1 LQATSERRSIV
12 KRVGFIGL
20 GLMGKPM
27 ARNLM
32 RAGYPLTIH
41 NRSRGAVD
49 ELAAE
54 GATPATSPKEVAEQV
69 DVVITCLPDSPDVEQ
84 VTLGSNG
91 ITEGGRSGLTV
102 IDMSTI
108 APGVAMHIADELAE
122 RDIHWL
128 DAPVS
133 GGDVGAQQGTLAIMV
148 GGDEAVF
155 QDCLDLFQAMG
166 QNIVHVGGPG
176 AGQVT
181 KVCNQIIAAGTMAA
195 MSEALVLAAKAGAD
209 VERVIE
215 AIRGGAARCWAL
227 EVRAPQILRRELE
240 PGFKAYM
247 QYKDLNIV
255 LDAGKTYQVAL
266 PVTGTVREL
275 YTAMLA
281 AGRGELDTSA
291 VVTVLEDLAHV
302 QVRGKGENS

>member
-1 LQATSERRSIV
+1 M

-32 RAGYPLTIH
+32 RAGYPLTVH

-54 GATPATSPKEVAEQV
+54 GATPANSPKEIAGQV
-69 DVVITCLPDSPDVEQ
+69 DVVITCLPDSPDVEL
-84 VTLGSNG
+84 VVLGPDG
-91 ITEGGRSGLTV
+91 IVEGGHPGLTV

-108 APGVAMHIADELAE
+108 APDTAVRIARELT
-122 RDIHWL
+122 RQGIRWL

-133 GGDVGAQQGTLAIMV
+133 GGTIGAQRGTLAIMV
-148 GGDEAVF
+148 GGDKAVF
-155 QDCLDLFQAMG
+155 EDCLELFRAMG
-166 QNIVHVGGPG
+166 ENIVHVGDNG
-176 AGQVT
+176 AGQVA
-181 KVCNQIIAAGTMAA
+181 KVCNQIIAAGTIAA
-195 MSEALVLAAKAGAD
+195 MSEALVLATKAGAD

-227 EVRAPQILRRELE
+227 EMRAPHILRRELE

-255 LDAGKTYQVAL
+255 LDAGKTYHVPL
-266 PVTGTVREL
+266 PITGTVREL

-291 VVTVLEDLAHV
+291 VVTVLEDLARV
-302 QVRGKGENS
+302 QVRGKEEIL

>member
-1 LQATSERRSIV
+1 M

-27 ARNLM
+27 VRNLM
-32 RAGYPLTIH
+32 RAGYPLTVH
-41 NRSRGAVD
+41 NRSRQAID
-49 ELAAE
+49 ELAGE
-54 GATPATSPKEVAEQV
+54 GATPADTPKALAEQV
-69 DVVITCLPDSPDVEQ
+69 EVIITCLPDSPDVEQ
-84 VTLGSNG
+84 VVLGPAG
-91 ITEGGRSGLTV
+91 IIEGGHPGLTV

-108 APGVAMHIADELAE
+108 APAAALRIADELA
-122 RDIHWL
+122 RQDIRWL

-133 GGDVGAQQGTLAIMV
+133 GGDIGAQQGTLSIMV

-155 QDCLDLFQAMG
+155 QDCLDLLRAMG
-166 QNIVHVGGPG
+166 KNIVHVGGNG
-176 AGQVT
+176 TGQVA
-181 KVCNQIIAAGTMAA
+181 KVCNQIVAAGTIAA

-209 VERVIE
+209 VARVVE

-227 EVRAPQILRRELE
+227 EMRAPRILRRELD
-240 PGFKAYM
+240 PGFKACM

-275 YTAMLA
+275 YAAMMA
-281 AGRGELDTSA
+281 AGRGELDSSA

-302 QVRGKGENS
+302 QVRGKEDDL

>member
-1 LQATSERRSIV
+1 M

-108 APGVAMHIADELAE
+108 APGVAVRIADELAE

-176 AGQVT
+176 AGQVA

>member
-1 LQATSERRSIV
+1 M

-32 RAGYPLTIH
+32 RAGYPLTVH
-41 NRSRGAVD
+41 NRSRAPVD
-49 ELAAE
+49 ELVAE
-54 GATPATSPKEVAEQV
+54 GATPATSPEEVAAQV
-69 DVVITCLPDSPDVEQ
+69 NVVITCLPDSPDVEL
-84 VTLGSNG
+84 VVLGPDG
-91 ITEGGRSGLTV
+91 IIQGGPPGLTV

-108 APGVAMHIADELAE
+108 APAAAVRIAGQLAE
-122 RDIHWL
+122 RGIRWL

-133 GGDVGAQQGTLAIMV
+133 GGDIGAQQGTLSIMV
-148 GGDEAVF
+148 GGDKAVF
-155 QDCLDLFQAMG
+155 QDCLELFQAMG
-166 QNIVHVGGPG
+166 KNIVRVGGNG

-181 KVCNQIIAAGTMAA
+181 KACNQIVVAGTMAA
-195 MSEALVLAAKAGAD
+195 MGEALVLAAKAGAD
-209 VERVIE
+209 VERVVE

-227 EVRAPQILRRELE
+227 EVRAPQILRRDLG
-240 PGFKAYM
+240 PGFKARM

-255 LDAGKTYQVAL
+255 LDAGKTYQVSL
-266 PVTGTVREL
+266 PVTGAVREL
-275 YTAMLA
+275 YTAMMA

-302 QVRGKGENS
+302 QVRSREGDL

>member
-1 LQATSERRSIV
+1 V

-122 RDIHWL
+122 REIHWL

-176 AGQVT
+176 AGQVA

>member
-1 LQATSERRSIV
+1 M

-41 NRSRGAVD
+41 NRSRGPVD

-54 GATPATSPKEVAEQV
+54 GATPATSPKEAAEQV

-91 ITEGGRSGLTV
+91 IIQGGRPGLTV

-108 APGVAMHIADELAE
+108 APGVAVRIADELAE

-181 KVCNQIIAAGTMAA
+181 KVCNQIIAAGTIAA

>member
-1 LQATSERRSIV
+1 M

-32 RAGYPLTIH
+32 KAGYPLTVH
-41 NRSRGAVD
+41 SRSRGPVD

-54 GATPATSPKEVAEQV
+54 GAAPADSPKAVAEGV
-69 DVVITCLPDSPDVEQ
+69 DVVFTCLPDSPDVEQ
-84 VTLGSNG
+84 VVLGPHG
-91 ITEGGRSGLTV
+91 IIEGGRSGLTV

-108 APGVAMHIADELAE
+108 APAAAMHIAAELAKQGI
-122 RDIHWL
+122 RCL

-133 GGDVGAQQGTLAIMV
+133 GGDIGAQQGTLSIMV
-148 GGDEAVF
+148 GGDAAVF
-155 QDCLDLFQAMG
+155 QDCLDLFQALG
-166 QNIVHVGGPG
+166 KNIVHVGANG
-176 AGQVT
+176 AGQVA
-181 KVCNQIIAAGTMAA
+181 KACNQIVVVGTMAA
-195 MSEALVLAAKAGAD
+195 MSEALVLATKAGAD
-209 VERVIE
+209 VTRIIE

-227 EVRAPQILRRELE
+227 DVKAPRILRRELE

-255 LDAGKTYQVAL
+255 LDAGKTYQVPL

-275 YTAMLA
+275 YSALMA
-281 AGRGELDTSA
+281 AGRGDLDNSA
-291 VVTVLEDLAHV
+291 IVTVLEDLAHV
-302 QVRGKGENS
+302 QVRGDET

>member
-1 LQATSERRSIV
+1 M
-12 KRVGFIGL
+12 KRIGFIGL

-32 RAGYPLTIH
+32 KAGYSLSVH
-41 NRSRGAVD
+41 NRSRGPVD

-54 GATPATSPKEVAEQV
+54 GATAASSPKEVAQQA

-84 VTLGSNG
+84 VVLGPNG
-91 ITEGGRSGLTV
+91 VIEGARPGMTV

-108 APGVAMHIADELAE
+108 APAAAIHIAEELAKQ
-122 RDIHWL
+122 DIRWL

-133 GGDVGAQQGTLAIMV
+133 GGDIGAQQGTLAIMV
-148 GGDEAVF
+148 GGDESVF
-155 QDCLDLFQAMG
+155 QDCLELFQAMG
-166 QNIVHVGGPG
+166 KNIVHVGSNG
-176 AGQVT
+176 AGQVA
-181 KVCNQIIAAGTMAA
+181 KACNQIVVAGTMAA
-195 MSEALVLAAKAGAD
+195 MGEALVLAAKAGAD
-209 VERVIE
+209 VERVVE

-227 EVRAPQILRRELE
+227 EVRAPQILRRDLG
-240 PGFKAYM
+240 PGFKARM

-255 LDAGKTYQVAL
+255 LDAGKTFQVPL
-266 PVTGTVREL
+266 PISGTAREL

-281 AGRGELDTSA
+281 AGRGDLDNSA

-302 QVRGKGENS
+302 QVGSREHSND

>member
-1 LQATSERRSIV
+1 V

-41 NRSRGAVD
+41 NRSRGPVD

-84 VTLGSNG
+84 VTLGNNG
-91 ITEGGRSGLTV
+91 IIQGGRPGLTV

-108 APGVAMHIADELAE
+108 APGVAVRIADELAE

-181 KVCNQIIAAGTMAA
+181 KVCNQIIAAGTIAA

>member
-1 LQATSERRSIV
+1 
-12 KRVGFIGL
+12 
-20 GLMGKPM
+20 MGKPM

-32 RAGYPLTIH
+32 RAGYPLTVH
-41 NRSRGAVD
+41 NRSRNAID
-49 ELAAE
+49 ELAVE
-54 GATPATSPKEVAEQV
+54 GATPVDTPKAVAQQTE
-69 DVVITCLPDSPDVEQ
+69 VVITCLPDSPDVEQ
-84 VTLGSNG
+84 VVLGPDG
-91 ITEGGRSGLTV
+91 IIEGGHPGLTV

-108 APGVAMHIADELAE
+108 APAAAQRIADELA
-122 RDIHWL
+122 RQDIRWL

-133 GGDVGAQQGTLAIMV
+133 GGDVGAQQGTLSIMV

-155 QDCLDLFQAMG
+155 QDCLDLFRAIG
-166 QNIVHVGGPG
+166 ENIVYVGGNG
-176 AGQVT
+176 TGQVA
-181 KVCNQIIAAGTMAA
+181 KVCNQIVAAGTIAA

-209 VERVIE
+209 VARVVE

-227 EVRAPQILRRELE
+227 EMRAPRILRRELG

-255 LDAGKTYQVAL
+255 LDAGKTYRVAL

-275 YTAMLA
+275 YTAMMA

-291 VVTVLEDLAHV
+291 VVTVLEDLARIQWGRRRIVH
-302 QVRGKGENS
+302 E

>member
-1 LQATSERRSIV
+1 MGLV

-32 RAGYPLTIH
+32 RAGYSLTVH
-41 NRSRGAVD
+41 NRSRAAVD
-49 ELAAE
+49 ELVSD
-54 GATPATSPKEVAEQV
+54 GATSAGSPKAVAEQV
-69 DVVITCLPDSPDVEQ
+69 EVVITCLPDSPDVEL
-84 VTLGSNG
+84 VVLGSGG
-91 ITEGGRSGLTV
+91 ILEGGRPGLTV

-108 APGVAMHIADELAE
+108 APAVAVRLADELAK
-122 RDIHWL
+122 RNIRWL

-133 GGDVGAQQGTLAIMV
+133 GGDVGAQQATLSIMV
-148 GGDEAVF
+148 GGDVAVF
-155 QDCLDLFQAMG
+155 QDCLALFQAMG
-166 QNIVHVGGPG
+166 KNIVHVGGNG

-181 KVCNQIIAAGTMAA
+181 KVCNQIVAAGTMAA
-195 MSEALVLAAKAGAD
+195 MAEALVLAAKAGAD
-209 VERVIE
+209 VSRVIE

-227 EVRAPQILRRELE
+227 EVRAPQILRRELA
-240 PGFKAYM
+240 PGFKAHM

-255 LDAGKTYQVAL
+255 LDAGKTYQVPL

-275 YTAMLA
+275 YTAMMA

-291 VVTVLEDLAHV
+291 VVTVLEDLARV
-302 QVRGKGENS
+302 QVRGKEDNIT

>member
-1 LQATSERRSIV
+1 M

-32 RAGYPLTIH
+32 KAGYPLTVH
-41 NRSRGAVD
+41 NRSRGPVD

-54 GATPATSPKEVAEQV
+54 GATPATSPKEVAGQV

-84 VTLGSNG
+84 VVLGPNG
-91 ITEGGRSGLTV
+91 IVEGGRPGLTV

-108 APGVAMHIADELAE
+108 APATAVRIADELAQHGM
-122 RDIHWL
+122 RWL

-133 GGDVGAQQGTLAIMV
+133 GGDIGAQQGTLSIMV

-155 QDCLDLFQAMG
+155 NDCLDLFQAMG
-166 QNIVHVGGPG
+166 KNIVHVGGNG
-176 AGQVT
+176 AGQVA
-181 KVCNQIIAAGTMAA
+181 KACNQIVVAGTMAA
-195 MSEALVLAAKAGAD
+195 MGEALVLAAKAGAD
-209 VERVIE
+209 VARVVE

-227 EVRAPQILRRELE
+227 EVRAPQILRRDLK
-240 PGFKAYM
+240 PGFKAHM

-255 LDAGKTYQVAL
+255 LDAGKTYQVPL

-275 YTAMLA
+275 YTAMMA

-302 QVRGKGENS
+302 QVRGEEESA

>member
-1 LQATSERRSIV
+1 M

-41 NRSRGAVD
+41 NRSRGPVD

-54 GATPATSPKEVAEQV
+54 GATPATTPKEVAEQV

-84 VTLGSNG
+84 VTLGNNG
-91 ITEGGRSGLTV
+91 IIQGGRPGLTV

-108 APGVAMHIADELAE
+108 APGVAVRIADELAE

-166 QNIVHVGGPG
+166 QKIVHVGGPG

-181 KVCNQIIAAGTMAA
+181 KVCNQIIAAGTIAA

>member
-1 LQATSERRSIV
+1 V

>member
-1 LQATSERRSIV
+1 M

-41 NRSRGAVD
+41 NRSRGPVD

-91 ITEGGRSGLTV
+91 ITEGGRPGLTV

-108 APGVAMHIADELAE
+108 APGVAVRIADELAE

-166 QNIVHVGGPG
+166 QNIVHVGGAG

-181 KVCNQIIAAGTMAA
+181 KVCNQIIAAGTIAA

-215 AIRGGAARCWAL
+215 AIQGGAARCWAL

>member
-1 LQATSERRSIV
+1 M

-176 AGQVT
+176 AGQVA

>member
-1 LQATSERRSIV
+1 M
-12 KRVGFIGL
+12 KHVGFIGL

-32 RAGYPLTIH
+32 KAGYPLTVH
-41 NRSRGAVD
+41 NRSRGPVD

-54 GATPATSPKEVAEQV
+54 GATPATSPKEVAGQV

-84 VTLGSNG
+84 VVLGPDG
-91 ITEGGRSGLTV
+91 IVEGGRPGLTV

-108 APGVAMHIADELAE
+108 APAVAIRIADELA
-122 RDIHWL
+122 RRGMRWL

-133 GGDVGAQQGTLAIMV
+133 GGDIGAQQGTLSIMV

-155 QDCLDLFQAMG
+155 QDCLDLFRAMG
-166 QNIVHVGGPG
+166 KNIVHVGGNG

-181 KVCNQIIAAGTMAA
+181 KACNQIVVAGTMAA
-195 MSEALVLAAKAGAD
+195 MGEALVLAAKAGAD
-209 VERVIE
+209 VARVVE

-227 EVRAPQILRRELE
+227 EVRAPQILRRDLK
-240 PGFKAYM
+240 PGFKAHM

-255 LDAGKTYQVAL
+255 LDAGKTYQVPL

-275 YTAMLA
+275 YTAMMA
-281 AGRGELDTSA
+281 AGRGELDNSA
-291 VVTVLEDLAHV
+291 VVTVLEDLAGV
-302 QVRGKGENS
+302 QVRGEEESA